1 MLAVENRVPPMARVA
16 DPARARK
23 QPTGLRRPNCGL
35 AGCYPGGRMR
45 SVGEHKTAAFG
56 EVGRK
61 NEKNGLIEP
70 DKLFIINNM
79 TLKTNLERT

>member
-1 MLAVENRVPPMARVA
+1 
-16 DPARARK
+16 
-23 QPTGLRRPNCGL
+23 
-35 AGCYPGGRMR
+35 MR